1 MFCVFSEQMLEH
13 WDYPWTSKTYCY
25 TSSQETFTWW

>member
-1 MFCVFSEQMLEH
+1 MVFSEQMLEH
-13 WDYPWTSKTYCY
+13 WDYPWYTKTSYCY